1 MEKLK
6 TLQTKKLLKELD
18 YIEIEFEYTTE
29 AVSEAD
35 SSFIKSLNDILEKYP
50 DLKDKYNKKLDD
62 SLKKSIDDIKKK
74 SEELEKNDE
83 DSESEEDSENNED
96 SESDEVNEDENDINK
111 KPEPSKKVKKLYREI
126 VKLTHPDKIKDKEL
140 NDLYI
145 EATDYYNN
153 NDKIGIYK
161 VCNELN
167 IYYDIDE
174 EDEYFIKVKIEE
186 LKKKISFLESTFTWM
201 WFNTENTEDKEKIIL
216 QFIYNKIK

>member
-1 MEKLK
+1 MERLK

-18 YIEIEFEYTTE
+18 YIETEFEYTTE

-62 SLKKSIDDIKKK
+62 TLKKSIDDIKKK
-74 SEELEKNDE
+74 SEELDKAENEE
-83 DSESEEDSENNED
+83 DDTIENSDESEEKE
-96 SESDEVNEDENDINK
+96 EDEPSNS

-126 VKLTHPDKIKDKEL
+126 VKLTHPDKIKDEEL
-140 NDLYI
+140 NLLYI

-161 VCNELN
+161 ICNELN

-201 WFNTENTEDKEKIIL
+201 WFKTENGEDREKILL

>member
-29 AVSEAD
+29 VVSEAD

-62 SLKKSIDDIKKK
+62 SLKKSIDDIRKK

-83 DSESEEDSENNED
+83 G
-96 SESDEVNEDENDINK
+96 SESDEVNEDENNK
-111 KPEPSKKVKKLYREI
+111 KPEPSKKIKKLYREI

-145 EATDYYNN
+145 EATEYYNN

-167 IYYDIDE
+167 IHCDIDE
-174 EDEYFIKVKIEE
+174 EDEYFIKIKIEE

-201 WFNTENTEDKEKIIL
+201 WFNTENTEDREKIIL
-216 QFIYNKIK
+216 QFIHNKIRELYS